1 MSGTAVRK
9 LSMASSQPKRERMTA
24 IFVVILMS
32 VVLALVWWDGRSPIN
47 VRQVRTIPIETK

>member
-1 MSGTAVRK
+1 
-9 LSMASSQPKRERMTA
+9 MASSQPKRERMTA